1 MESTESMQTAPVNAG
16 CAVPAAHGRSSSR
29 MLNVYSFTR
38 MMELLMRGCVTKT
51 ELIEQTGLHHA
62 TVGKYVRHMH
72 GKKLVRVGEW
82 RRCTQ
87 GKRLVPA
94 WTLNVGGVWFDA
106 PRPVT
111 RRSK

>member
-1 MESTESMQTAPVNAG
+1 MESIESMPTAPVNDG
-16 CAVPAAHGRSSSR
+16 CVVPVVNVRSSSR
-29 MLNVYSFTR
+29 ILNVYSFTR

-94 WTLNVGGVWFDA
+94 WTLNVGNVWFDA